1 MVEEVWLSVVEEER
15 EREAYSLFIL
25 SLASEFFDPE
35 GRLVLF
41 VCIEGRIEGRLVLFI
56 RIEGPVRLARGKVA
70 RIRVKVVNN
79 SDREVDIN
87 SDNEVGLKSENER
100 ESSASC
106 LRCLYPC
113 QCGPLLT
120 PCQIPRPTSGG
131 IPPSPEP
138 GFSFQ
143 NVSTRLREENLLKIG
158 R

>member
-1 MVEEVWLSVVEEER
+1 VVEEVWLSVVEEER

-113 QCGPLLT
+113 QCGPCSILLPNKSNQAT
-120 PCQIPRPTSGG
+120 YS
-131 IPPSPEP
+131 PSLF
-138 GFSFQ
+138 FSECFYW
-143 NVSTRLREENLLKIG
+143 EENLLKIG